1 MKMRYKMLL
10 LAVLAASAGS
20 IVLAEPVSVDISGN
34 TRIRGNYFN
43 MDSRGDARFIQQN
56 TRISINVDFT
66 SEMSAVVDLETH
78 TDRMRYN
85 RRPASRLHRI
95 SRNR

>member
-1 MKMRYKMLL
+1 MKMRYQMLL
-10 LAVLAASAGS
+10 LAVLTASAGS
-20 IVLAEPVSVDISGN
+20 IVVAEPVNVDISGN
-34 TRIRGNYFN
+34 TRIRGNYIN
-43 MDSRGDARFIQQN
+43 MDSMGDARFIQQN

-66 SEMSAVVDLETH
+66 SEVSAVVDLETH
-78 TDRMRYN
+78 TDRSRYN